1 MNVAIAVFILMGVMT
16 FSVSQQE
23 VNDKSLKPPENAAT
37 QALSKTPQKNV
48 IVCHQ
53 HEAQTIKRDLTSP
66 TIGGALVNE

>member
-16 FSVSQQE
+16 FSVSQQAMNE
-23 VNDKSLKPPENAAT
+23 VSLKPLENEVT

-53 HEAQTIKRDLTSP
+53 HEAQTIERDLTSP
-66 TIGGALVNE
+66 AIGGVLVNE